1 MKQTGFDNEWDA
13 LQKALQGTTGKA
25 YTEDDLKA
33 DSAQPLQKLNRQW
46 NMRIAFTVVIAPL
59 WLVAVF
65 YFHEIIIQLLMG
77 LVFLANLWSL
87 YISLKLKNKMQ
98 KDAGLN
104 LPVLENLKTTHNLIS
119 TAIKLEERVFIFIY
133 PISVAAGFFAGIS
146 VSGASNN
153 IAHHPVKVLTI
164 LSILAG
170 CIIILT
176 PLSHFFAKWLN
187 KLAFGNYLKELN
199 RVIESYESEKQ

>member
-46 NMRIAFTVVIAPL
+46 NMRIVFTIAIAPL

-65 YFHEIIIQLLMG
+65 YFHEFIIQLLMA
-77 LVFLANLWSL
+77 LVFVANLWSL
-87 YISLKLKNKMQ
+87 YIGLNLKTKMQ
-98 KDAGLN
+98 KGASSN
-104 LPVLENLKTTHNLIS
+104 LPVLENLKTTHNLIT

-146 VSGASNN
+146 VSGAANN
-153 IAHHPVKVLTI
+153 IANRPEKALAI
-164 LSILAG
+164 LFILAA
-170 CIIILT
+170 CIIVLT
-176 PLSHFFAKWLN
+176 PLSHFLAKWLN
-187 KLAFGNYLKELN
+187 KLAFGNYLKELK

>member
-13 LQKALQGTTGKA
+13 LQNALQGPTGKA

-33 DSAQPLQKLNRQW
+33 DSAQPLQKLKRQW
-46 NMRIAFTVVIAPL
+46 NMRIVFTIVIAPI

-77 LVFLANLWSL
+77 LVFLSNLWSL

-98 KDAGLN
+98 KNAGLN
-104 LPVLENLKTTHNLIS
+104 LPVLSNLKSTHSLIS
-119 TAIKLEERVFIFIY
+119 TAIRLEERVFIFIY
-133 PISVAAGFFAGIS
+133 PISVTAGFFAGLSI
-146 VSGASNN
+146 SGAVNN
-153 IAHHPVKVLTI
+153 IAHHPAKVFTI

-170 CIIILT
+170 CIIVLT
-176 PLSHFFAKWLN
+176 PLSHFFARWLN

>member
-13 LQKALQGTTGKA
+13 LQQALQGTTGKA

-46 NMRIAFTVVIAPL
+46 NMRIAFTIAIAPL

-65 YFHEIIIQLLMG
+65 YFHEFIIQLLMG
-77 LVFLANLWSL
+77 LVFVANLWSL
-87 YISLKLKNKMQ
+87 YVGLNLKSKMQ
-98 KDAGLN
+98 KGASSN

-119 TAIKLEERVFIFIY
+119 TAIKVEERVFIFIY
-133 PISVAAGFFAGIS
+133 PISVAAGFFAGVSI
-146 VSGASNN
+146 SGAANN
-153 IAHHPVKVLTI
+153 IANQPDKALDI
-164 LSILAG
+164 LYILAG
-170 CIIILT
+170 CIIVLT
-176 PLSHFFAKWLN
+176 PLSHFLAKWLN
-187 KLAFGNYLKELN
+187 KLAFGNYLKELK